1 MISVFE
7 KIDSIY
13 IGILLKTNSKGMDM
27 YPFHYIKD
35 NNISDNKSLRATAVS
50 AYSLLKTI
58 GIIGIVLTITI
69 CGFQFTIAKN
79 GKKLDEVKKKLAVEL
94 AIGVVIFGF
103 VWIAGIIFSIS
114 KKVV

>member
-27 YPFHYIKD
+27 DPFHYIK
-35 NNISDNKSLRATAVS
+35 DNKSLRATAVS

-69 CGFQFTIAKN
+69 CGLQFAFAKSGN
-79 GKKLDEVKKKLAVEL
+79 KLDEVKKKLAAEL

>member
-1 MISVFE
+1 MISIYK

-13 IGILLKTNSKGMDM
+13 IGIFLKTNSNKINMD
-27 YPFHYIKD
+27 PFHYIKD

-50 AYSLLKTI
+50 AYSLFKTI

-79 GKKLDEVKKKLAVEL
+79 GGKIDEVKKKLAVEL

-103 VWIAGIIFSIS
+103 VWIAGMIFSIS
-114 KKVV
+114 KKVI

>member
-27 YPFHYIKD
+27 DPFHYIKD

-69 CGFQFTIAKN
+69 CGLQFAFAKSGN
-79 GKKLDEVKKKLAVEL
+79 KLDEVKKKLAAEL

-103 VWIAGIIFSIS
+103 VWIAGIIFSIP